1 MPRDGGTP
9 TVCAVCGRPKRDAA
23 HRTPRGASWKHRY
36 EAAAAPPLPPAAD
49 GGGGLQ
55 DERAEDF
62 RLSRPK
68 LEHTRGCASWGF
80 DGWDRGDCTC
90 GARERV
96 ALQTEQTMHNAWR
109 KRAEEAEAEL
119 ARLRAV
125 RPVEGE
131 DAARAHLTSAHLERL
146 RRVSEAWIEAE
157 QKLLHLSP
165 PIETDL
171 YLGIVR
177 QEEFFHTFNALYEAG
192 REWHTATREFV
203 TVVTPITVLA
213 LLAGEPQQAGVSA
226 EDVRAVARFLDQKR
240 EEAASGRRGVMLSWE
255 DAQGFALTLHAAAD
269 ALATRALA
277 SLLSAGTA
285 RTAEQEKEQ

>member
-1 MPRDGGTP
+1 
-9 TVCAVCGRPKRDAA
+9 
-23 HRTPRGASWKHRY
+23 
-36 EAAAAPPLPPAAD
+36 
-49 GGGGLQ
+49 
-55 DERAEDF
+55 
-62 RLSRPK
+62 
-68 LEHTRGCASWGF
+68 
-80 DGWDRGDCTC
+80 
-90 GARERV
+90 
-96 ALQTEQTMHNAWR
+96 MHNAWR

-171 YLGIVR
+171 YLGIV
-177 QEEFFHTFNALYEAG
+177 